1 MKKSVRSCTV
11 YNIADLRGNGNTPPP
26 QPAVAAGNKVSKNLN
41 QYSRRNFL
49 SALLTT
55 FSVAT
60 ASRRSG
66 VHEPFAS
73 RYICEALSEG
83 GFESNGLRFSREQ
96 KKAA

>member
-11 YNIADLRGNGNTPPP
+11 YNIADLRGDKNTPPP
-26 QPAVAAGNKVSKNLN
+26 QPAAAAGNKAVQHIN

-55 FSVAT
+55 FSVTT

-66 VHEPFAS
+66 VREPFAS
-73 RYICEALSEG
+73 RYICEALAEG
-83 GFESNGLRFSREQ
+83 GFESNGLRFSRDR
-96 KKAA
+96 KAA